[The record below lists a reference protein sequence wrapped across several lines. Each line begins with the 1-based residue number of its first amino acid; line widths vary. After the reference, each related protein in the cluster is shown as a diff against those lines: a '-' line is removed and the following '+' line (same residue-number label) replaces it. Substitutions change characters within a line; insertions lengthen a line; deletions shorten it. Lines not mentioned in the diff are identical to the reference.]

1 MEYQDEPY
9 NEMADQVGLHSAT
22 QQGNLLA
29 SQNNRMQYQME
40 EAEQNL
46 AEAQLD
52 VTETLTTINHLLKQD
67 NLRINPDT
75 KVLEWFPIDD
85 LKKRVLTEEGVD
97 KIMQIIQSYIN
108 KETLL
113 SNFDEKTI
121 ARRMLDFSLSFSALM
136 FMKYEIY
143 FRTPTLDECKA
154 ILQERI
160 SEKVKRKRIALELQE
175 REIDEKK
182 IKKEIVDEL
191 MERFEY
197 ELQKIKEEKTKLNLR
212 EFEMIFTQLRA
223 LVESIHNRA
232 WKGEERGSLRRH
244 FNISE
249 IIGGGRP
256 QTPQKRSGG
265 WFGIGK

>member
-1 MEYQDEPY
+1 MEENLEPY
-9 NEMADQVGLHSAT
+9 NEVADQVGLHSAT

-40 EAEQNL
+40 EVEQNL

-52 VTETLTTINHLLKQD
+52 VTETLTKINHLLKQD
-67 NLRINPDT
+67 NLKINSET

-113 SNFDEKTI
+113 SNFDEKMI

-143 FRTPTLDECKA
+143 FRTPSLDECKV
-154 ILQERI
+154 ILEERI
-160 SEKVKRKRIALELQE
+160 SDKVKRKRIALELQE
-175 REIDEKK
+175 REVDEHKLR
-182 IKKEIVDEL
+182 KEIVDEL
-191 MERFEY
+191 MERFEN
-197 ELQKIKEEKTKLNLR
+197 EIKKIKEEQTKLNLR

-249 IIGGGRP
+249 VIGGKT
-256 QTPQKRSGG
+256 QMPQKKSGG
-265 WFGIGK
+265 WFGFGGG